1 MLVLHRRSG
10 IMSKSEVLIR
20 EDFINLP
27 SGSPQQAMLAKS
39 YSEQPTKNGGT
50 FLAGQ
55 LECNGTMPFK
65 VWGGDTLNS
74 MKKYHYKILYV
85 IFMQS

>member
-1 MLVLHRRSG
+1 MLVLHRRSDNG
-10 IMSKSEVLIR
+10 KSEVLIH

-27 SGSPQQAMLAKS
+27 SGSYVVGYAYLRG

-55 LECNGTMPFK
+55 LDVMVLCH
-65 VWGGDTLNS
+65 S
-74 MKKYHYKILYV
+74 KYGVEIL
-85 IFMQS
+85 